1 VIAVYRGGVNTP
13 RSTGSGDKPVRRDTR
28 LDPYVGTYAER
39 THGMTAS
46 AVRALFAVA
55 NRPEVVSLA
64 GGMPNLADLP
74 LEALGETTAKL
85 ITEHGQQAMQYGAG
99 QGEPV
104 LREQICDVM
113 ALEGISAHP
122 DDVVVSV
129 GSQQGLAL
137 LTQVFCDPGD
147 VVLCEAPSYV
157 GALGVFRT
165 YQTRVSHVA
174 IDDAGLDPVALREA
188 IATHR
193 AAGSKIK
200 FLYTIPN
207 FHNPAGI
214 SQTLER
220 RKEILAIAKQ
230 QDLLV
235 VEDNPYGLLGFDQ
248 DPVPAI
254 RSLDGEN
261 VVYLG
266 SFSKTFAPG
275 FRIGW
280 VLAPHAIKEKLVL
293 AQESATL
300 CPPIFSQYTIS
311 AYLQSFD
318 WRGQVKKLNELY
330 RERRDAMLAGL
341 TAHMPPGTTWTHP
354 KGGFFVWLTIPEGL
368 DAEAMLPRA
377 VTARVAYVPGNA
389 FYADGLG
396 SRHMR
401 LSYCLPPPQLII
413 EGTRRLGDVMSRE
426 LSINEIFANPPR
438 RHAIDPYD
446 APGPDQR

>member
-1 VIAVYRGGVNTP
+1 MTVDHP
-13 RSTGSGDKPVRRDTR
+13 EEQPGSGGPDSRPTARRDTR
-28 LDPYVGTYAER
+28 LDPYIGTYAER

-64 GGMPNLADLP
+64 GGMPNIADLP
-74 LEALGETTAKL
+74 LESLGSVIARL
-85 ITEHGQQAMQYGAG
+85 IGEHGTRAMQYGAG
-99 QGEPV
+99 QGEP
-104 LREQICDVM
+104 LIRAQICEVM
-113 ALEGISAHP
+113 AEEGITAHP

-147 VVLCEAPSYV
+147 VILCEAPSYV

-165 YQTRVSHVA
+165 YQTQVTHVA
-174 IDDAGLDPVALREA
+174 MDEDGLDPVALRQA
-188 IATHR
+188 IAACR
-193 AAGSKIK
+193 AAGKKIK
-200 FLYTIPN
+200 FIYTIPN

-214 SQTLER
+214 SQPIER
-220 RKEILAIAKQ
+220 RREILEIAKAEQ
-230 QDLLV
+230 ILI
-235 VEDNPYGLLGFDQ
+235 VEDNPYGLLGFDGE
-248 DPVPAI
+248 PTPAI
-254 RSLDGEN
+254 RSLDDQH

-275 FRIGW
+275 FRVGW
-280 VLAPHAIKEKLVL
+280 ILAPHAIKEKLVL

-311 AYLQSFD
+311 AYLQTFD
-318 WRGQVKKLNELY
+318 WRGQIKKSRELY

-341 TAHMPPGTTWTHP
+341 QAHMPPGTTWTRP
-354 KGGFFVWLTIPEGL
+354 AGGFFVWLTIPEPL

-389 FYADGLG
+389 FYVDGLG
-396 SRHMR
+396 TRHMR
-401 LSYCLPPPQLII
+401 LSYCLPTPDEII
-413 EGTRRLGDVMSRE
+413 EGTRRLAEVMTNE
-426 LSINEIFANPPR
+426 LSINAIFSNPGRPR
-438 RHAIDPYD
+438 TLHGYE